1 MRWTNEKTMNGK
13 TLASKAKRA
22 MLLDPT
28 ALPFDCARWSALIV
42 GLVLMSLWLT
52 RITRAQTETS
62 SPSSLKSD
70 KILPT
75 DNELVSDE
83 KGGADDSSTVGPEK
97 DRQHLNLVHL
107 LLKGGLLMIPIGLM
121 SLLAATFGIERGLAL
136 RREKVMPV
144 QLVEELGGLSD
155 SPNGFDPRQ
164 AYRVCQRYPSAAS
177 TVIRAMLL
185 KVGRPQLEVE
195 QAVKESSEREADRLY
210 TNVRWLSL
218 ATAVTPLMG
227 LLGTVWGMIQ
237 AFFDTTQLMPGQ
249 NKTNFLAEGIY
260 VALVTTLGGLVVAI
274 PAAMLAHYF
283 EGRIQML
290 FHEINEMLF
299 NIMPQI
305 ERYEGRLRISKK
317 RLPEKTDKNDD
328 RSTDEATVGS
338 TTSDPQ
344 STPQ

>member
-1 MRWTNEKTMNGK
+1 
-13 TLASKAKRA
+13 
-22 MLLDPT
+22 MLLNPSDSP
-28 ALPFDCARWSALIV
+28 LNCARWPNLIAGV
-42 GLVLMSLWLT
+42 VLMSLWLSGT
-52 RITRAQTETS
+52 AGAQNETS
-62 SPSSLKSD
+62 SPSSLKSGN
-70 KILPT
+70 ILPS
-75 DNELVSDE
+75 DNALDSE
-83 KGGADDSSTVGPEK
+83 KKGTADDSATLKPEK

-144 QLVEELGGLSD
+144 QLVEELGGLSN
-155 SPNGFDPRQ
+155 SSSGFDPRQ
-164 AYRVCQRYPSAAS
+164 AYRVCQRFPSATS

-218 ATAVTPLMG
+218 AAAVTPLMG

-317 RLPEKTDKNDD
+317 SLPEKTDRRDD
-328 RSTDEATVGS
+328 RSTDETTAGS

-344 STPQ
+344 SPVQ